1 MSTTF
6 NSNPEHAGHR
16 THESNQSL
24 WLLVVSPAI
33 WAAHFLASYVTA
45 AVYCAK
51 FAPADGSLTPVRW
64 AIAAYT
70 VAAFVGIAITAWFG
84 WRRQRYGTPED
95 VHIDTPLVRHRFLG
109 TATLLLSMLSAV
121 ATLYTAMTAVFLGDC
136 S

>member
-1 MSTTF
+1 MNATF
-6 NSNPEHAGHR
+6 DPHAEHAGHR

-24 WLLVVSPAI
+24 WLLVIAPTI
-33 WAAHFLASYVTA
+33 WATHFLASYVTA

-51 FAPADGSLTPVRW
+51 FAPADGSLATVRW
-64 AIAAYT
+64 AIAGYT
-70 VAAFVGIAITAWFG
+70 IAALIGIAVTAWFG

-109 TATLLLSMLSAV
+109 TATLLLSMLSTV
-121 ATLYTAMTAVFLGDC
+121 ATLYTAMTVIFLGDC

>member
-1 MSTTF
+1 MNATF
-6 NSNPEHAGHR
+6 DPHAEHAGHR

-24 WLLVVSPAI
+24 WLLVIAPTI
-33 WAAHFLASYVTA
+33 WAAHFMASYITA

-51 FAPADGSLTPVRW
+51 FAPADGSLAPVRW
-64 AIAAYT
+64 AIAGYT
-70 VAAFVGIAITAWFG
+70 IAALIGIAVTAWFG

-109 TATLLLSMLSAV
+109 TATLLLSMLSTV
-121 ATLYTAMTAVFLGDC
+121 ATLYTAMTVIFLGDC